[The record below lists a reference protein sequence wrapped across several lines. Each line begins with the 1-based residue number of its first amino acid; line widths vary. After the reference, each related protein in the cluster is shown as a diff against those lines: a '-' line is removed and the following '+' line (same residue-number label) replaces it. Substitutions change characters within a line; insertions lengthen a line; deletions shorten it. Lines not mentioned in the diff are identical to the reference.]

1 MEIPFTKMQS
11 LGNDFVVMD
20 GVTRP
25 IALSPAHIAHIVDRH
40 VGIGCDQLLVAE
52 RPRESAD
59 FRMRI
64 FNSDGTEVGQCGNG
78 ARCFGR
84 FLKEQSLTRADR
96 VRVETL
102 TTVLTVDV
110 GLDDEVAV
118 DMGVPEF
125 DPGNI
130 PFEAETEQPV
140 YQLDLDDQSVEISAV
155 SMGNPHAV
163 VVVDRI
169 EEAPVHELG
178 PRIENHPRFPE
189 RANVGFL
196 ERVDSGHV
204 KLRVYE
210 RGVGET
216 RACGSGASAAMA
228 VGRRLG
234 WLDASVRVALP
245 GGAVTCRWPGE
256 GATLTLQGSAETV
269 YHGRIELA

>member
-25 IALSPAHIAHIVDRH
+25 IALSPAHIAQIVDRH
-40 VGIGCDQLLVAE
+40 LGIGCDQLLVAE
-52 RPRESAD
+52 RSGESAD
-59 FRMRI
+59 FRMRV

-84 FLKEQSLTRADR
+84 FLKEQSLTGADR

-110 GLDDEVAV
+110 GLDDEVSV

-125 DPGNI
+125 DPGKI
-130 PFEAETEQPV
+130 PFEAESEQSV
-140 YQLDLDDQSVEISAV
+140 YRLDLEGQPVEISAV

-163 VVVDRI
+163 MVVDRI
-169 EEAPVHELG
+169 EEAPVNELG
-178 PRIENHPRFPE
+178 PRIEGHPRFPE

-196 ERVDSGHV
+196 ERVESGHV

-234 WLDASVRVALP
+234 WLDDSVRVELP
-245 GGAVTCRWPGE
+245 GGTVTCLWAGE
-256 GATLTLQGSAETV
+256 GATLTLKGSAETV
-269 YHGRIELA
+269 YHGRIELS